1 VNIIVWLL
9 LGRQIVDET
18 DLKIIGILSKDC
30 RESFMSIGSAVGMT
44 SKSVKARVDTM
55 LSTGVIEEFVVKVN
69 PVALGYGMNCM
80 LIVREHTEHTE
91 DILNRLNLLGD
102 VSTHTKC
109 LGGISAFCLA
119 IKEGYEDKLKL
130 LFNSLKAATVHVMFT
145 SKLSL
150 SSSSTSDLRSKHELS
165 ETDLRIIK
173 CLLSN
178 PRMDLNDIGRRTST
192 SAKTVHR
199 RLTRMRDN
207 NVLRFFIL
215 CNPAYTLG
223 YIQFVLIVNT
233 VDKSFYNQ
241 IVERIYEELGENV
254 LCQPPVIDPDNVI
267 TVILFSQ
274 DIFTAN
280 GILKKVESF
289 NGVKRVE
296 LFIITETT
304 NYHQW
309 VLREIDRRLIAKSTR
324 AKQEV
329 EPVYEVM
336 SVGSA

>member
-1 VNIIVWLL
+1 M

-18 DLKIIGILSKDC
+18 DLKIISILSKDC

-80 LIVREHTEHTE
+80 LIVREHTEHIE

-102 VSTHTKC
+102 VSSHTKC

-130 LFNSLKAATVHVMFT
+130 LFDSLKAATVHVMFT

-150 SSSSTSDLRSKHELS
+150 SSSSDPRYKHELS

-178 PRMDLNDIGRRTST
+178 PRMDLNDIGRRTLL

-207 NVLRFFIL
+207 NVLKFFIL

-223 YIQFVLIVNT
+223 YIQFVLIVNI
-233 VDKSFYNQ
+233 VDKSFYSQ
-241 IVERIYEELGENV
+241 IDERIYEELGENI
-254 LCQPPVIDPDNVI
+254 LCQPPVFDPDNVI

-304 NYHQW
+304 NYHEW
-309 VLREIDRRLIAKSTR
+309 VLREIDRRLTSKNTR
-324 AKQEV
+324 ANQEV

>member
-1 VNIIVWLL
+1 MQ
-9 LGRQIVDET
+9 GRQIVDQT
-18 DLKIIGILSKDC
+18 DLKIISILSKNC

-55 LSTGVIEEFVVKVN
+55 LSTGVIEEFVVNVN
-69 PVALGYGMNCM
+69 PVVLGYGMFCM
-80 LIVREHTEHTE
+80 LIVREHTEHTD

-102 VSTHTKC
+102 VSSHTKF
-109 LGGISAFCLA
+109 LGGISAFFLA

-130 LFNSLKAATVHVMFT
+130 LFDSLKAATVHVMFT
-145 SKLSL
+145 SKLPL
-150 SSSSTSDLRSKHELS
+150 SSSTSDPHCKHELS

-178 PRMDLNDIGRRTST
+178 PRMDLNDIGRSTSM

-207 NVLRFFIL
+207 NVLKFFIL
-215 CNPAYTLG
+215 CNPVYTLG
-223 YIQFVLIVNT
+223 YIQIVLIVNI
-233 VDKSFYNQ
+233 VDKSFYNK
-241 IVERIYEELGENV
+241 IVERIYEELGESII
-254 LCQPPVIDPDNVI
+254 CQHPVIAPDSVI

-280 GILKKVESF
+280 GILKKVESY

-304 NYHQW
+304 NYREW
-309 VLREIDRRLIAKSTR
+309 VVREIDRRLIAKSAR

-329 EPVYEVM
+329 GPIY
-336 SVGSA
+336 

>member
-1 VNIIVWLL
+1 ML
-9 LGRQIVDET
+9 RQYVDET
-18 DLKIIGILSKDC
+18 DLKIISMLSKDC

-69 PVALGYGMNCM
+69 PVALGYGLSCM
-80 LIVREHTEHTE
+80 LIVREHTENTN
-91 DILNRLNLLGD
+91 DIVNRLNLLGD
-102 VSTHTKC
+102 VSSHTKC

-119 IKEGYEDKLKL
+119 IKEGNEDKLKL
-130 LFNSLKAATVHVMFT
+130 LFDSLKLATVHIMFT
-145 SKLSL
+145 SKLS
-150 SSSSTSDLRSKHELS
+150 SSSRSDLRNKHELS
-165 ETDLRIIK
+165 DTDLRVIK

-178 PRMDLNDIGRRTST
+178 PRMDLNEIGRKTSM
-192 SAKTVHR
+192 SAKTVNR

-207 NVLRFFIL
+207 NVLKFFIL

-223 YIQFVLIVNT
+223 YIQFGLIVNS

-241 IVERIYEELGENV
+241 IVERIYQELGENI
-254 LCQPPVIDPDNVI
+254 LCQPPVIDPENVI

-280 GILKKVESF
+280 SILKKVESF

-304 NYHQW
+304 NYHEW

-324 AKQEV
+324 PIQVV
-329 EPVYEVM
+329 EPVLEII
-336 SVGSA
+336 S

>member
-1 VNIIVWLL
+1 ML
-9 LGRQIVDET
+9 RQYVDET
-18 DLKIIGILSKDC
+18 DLKIISMLSKDC

-69 PVALGYGMNCM
+69 PVALGYGLSCM
-80 LIVREHTEHTE
+80 LIVREHTENTN
-91 DILNRLNLLGD
+91 DIVNRLNLLGD
-102 VSTHTKC
+102 VSSHTKC

-119 IKEGYEDKLKL
+119 IKEGNEEKLKL
-130 LFNSLKAATVHVMFT
+130 LFDSLKLATVHIMFT
-145 SKLSL
+145 SKLS
-150 SSSSTSDLRSKHELS
+150 SSSRSDLRNKHELS
-165 ETDLRIIK
+165 DTDLRVIK

-178 PRMDLNDIGRRTST
+178 PRMDLNEIGRKTSM
-192 SAKTVHR
+192 SAKTVNR
-199 RLTRMRDN
+199 RLTKMRDN
-207 NVLRFFIL
+207 NVLKFFIL

-223 YIQFVLIVNT
+223 YIQFGLIVNS

-241 IVERIYEELGENV
+241 IVERIYQELEQNI
-254 LCQPPVIDPDNVI
+254 LCQPPVIDPENVI

-280 GILKKVESF
+280 SILKKVESF

-304 NYHQW
+304 NYHEW

-324 AKQEV
+324 SIQVV
-329 EPVYEVM
+329 EPVL
-336 SVGSA
+336 

>member
-1 VNIIVWLL
+1 ML
-9 LGRQIVDET
+9 RQYVDET
-18 DLKIIGILSKDC
+18 DLKIISMLSKDC

-69 PVALGYGMNCM
+69 PVVLGYGMSCM
-80 LIVREHTEHTE
+80 LIVREHTENTN
-91 DILNRLNLLGD
+91 DIVNRLNLLGD
-102 VSTHTKC
+102 VSSHTKC

-119 IKEGYEDKLKL
+119 IKEGNENKLKL
-130 LFNSLKAATVHVMFT
+130 LFDSLKLATVHIMFT
-145 SKLSL
+145 SKLS
-150 SSSSTSDLRSKHELS
+150 SSSSRSDLRNKHELS
-165 ETDLRIIK
+165 DTDLRVIK

-178 PRMDLNDIGRRTST
+178 PRMDLNEIGRKTSM
-192 SAKTVHR
+192 SAKTVNR

-207 NVLRFFIL
+207 NVLKFFIL

-223 YIQFVLIVNT
+223 YIQFGLIVNS

-241 IVERIYEELGENV
+241 IVERIYQELGENI
-254 LCQPPVIDPDNVI
+254 LCQPPVIDPENVI

-280 GILKKVESF
+280 SILKKVESF

-304 NYHQW
+304 NYHEW
-309 VLREIDRRLIAKSTR
+309 VLREIDRRLIAKGTR
-324 AKQEV
+324 PLQEV
-329 EPVYEVM
+329 EPVLEII
-336 SVGSA
+336 S

>member
-1 VNIIVWLL
+1 ML
-9 LGRQIVDET
+9 RQFVDET
-18 DLKIIGILSKDC
+18 DLKIISTLSKDC
-30 RESFMSIGSAVGMT
+30 RESYMSIGSAVGMS

-55 LSTGVIEEFVVKVN
+55 LSNGVIEEFVVRVN
-69 PVALGYGMNCM
+69 PVALGYGISCV
-80 LIVREHTEHTE
+80 LIVREHSENPA
-91 DILNRLNLLGD
+91 DIVNRLNLLGD
-102 VSTHTKC
+102 VSSHTKC

-119 IKEGYEDKLKL
+119 IKEGYEDKLRL
-130 LFNSLKAATVHVMFT
+130 LLDSLKPATVHVMFT
-145 SKLSL
+145 SKLSP
-150 SSSSTSDLRSKHELS
+150 SSSLSHLRNKPELS
-165 ETDLRIIK
+165 ETDLRIIR

-178 PRMDLNDIGRRTST
+178 PRMELNEIGRTTSM
-192 SAKTVHR
+192 SAKTVNR

-207 NVLRFFIL
+207 NVLKFFIS

-223 YIQFVLIVNT
+223 YIQFGLIVNT
-233 VDKSFYNQ
+233 VDKSFFSQ
-241 IVERIYEELGENV
+241 TVERIYEELGQNI

-304 NYHQW
+304 NYHEW
-309 VLREIDRRLIAKSTR
+309 VQREIDRRLIAKSTR
-324 AKQEV
+324 QKLEV
-329 EPVYEVM
+329 EPVLEII
-336 SVGSA
+336 G

>member
-1 VNIIVWLL
+1 ML
-9 LGRQIVDET
+9 RQYVDET
-18 DLKIIGILSKDC
+18 DLKIISMLSKDC

-44 SKSVKARVDTM
+44 SKSVKTRVDTM

-69 PVALGYGMNCM
+69 PVALGYGLSCM
-80 LIVREHTEHTE
+80 LIVREHTENTN
-91 DILNRLNLLGD
+91 DIVNRLNLLGD
-102 VSTHTKC
+102 VSSHTKC

-119 IKEGYEDKLKL
+119 IKEGNEDKLKL
-130 LFNSLKAATVHVMFT
+130 LFDSLKLATVHIMFT
-145 SKLSL
+145 SKLS
-150 SSSSTSDLRSKHELS
+150 SSSSRSDLRNKDELS
-165 ETDLRIIK
+165 DTDLRVIK

-178 PRMDLNDIGRRTST
+178 PRMDLNEIGRKTSM
-192 SAKTVHR
+192 SAKTVNR
-199 RLTRMRDN
+199 RLTRMRNN
-207 NVLRFFIL
+207 NVLKFFIL

-223 YIQFVLIVNT
+223 YIQFGLIVNS

-241 IVERIYEELGENV
+241 IVERIYQELGENI
-254 LCQPPVIDPDNVI
+254 LCQPPVIDPENVI

-280 GILKKVESF
+280 SILKKVESF

-304 NYHQW
+304 NYHEW

-324 AKQEV
+324 PIQEV
-329 EPVYEVM
+329 EPVLEII
-336 SVGSA
+336 S

>member
-1 VNIIVWLL
+1 
-9 LGRQIVDET
+9 
-18 DLKIIGILSKDC
+18 
-30 RESFMSIGSAVGMT
+30 MSIGSAVGMT

-69 PVALGYGMNCM
+69 PVALGYGLSCM
-80 LIVREHTEHTE
+80 LIVREHTENTN
-91 DILNRLNLLGD
+91 DIVNRLNLLGD
-102 VSTHTKC
+102 VSSHTKC

-119 IKEGYEDKLKL
+119 IKEGNEDKLKL
-130 LFNSLKAATVHVMFT
+130 LFDSLKLATVHIMFT
-145 SKLSL
+145 SKLS
-150 SSSSTSDLRSKHELS
+150 SSSRSDLRNKHELS
-165 ETDLRIIK
+165 DTDLRVIK

-178 PRMDLNDIGRRTST
+178 PRMDLNEIGRKTSM
-192 SAKTVHR
+192 SAKTVNR
-199 RLTRMRDN
+199 RLTKMRDN
-207 NVLRFFIL
+207 NVLKFFIL

-223 YIQFVLIVNT
+223 YIQFGLIVNS

-241 IVERIYEELGENV
+241 IVERIYQELGQNI
-254 LCQPPVIDPDNVI
+254 LCQPPVIDPENVI

-280 GILKKVESF
+280 SILKKVESF

-304 NYHQW
+304 NYHEW

-324 AKQEV
+324 PIQEV
-329 EPVYEVM
+329 EPVLEII
-336 SVGSA
+336 S

>member
-1 VNIIVWLL
+1 M
-9 LGRQIVDET
+9 
-18 DLKIIGILSKDC
+18 LSKDC

-69 PVALGYGMNCM
+69 PVALGYGLSCM
-80 LIVREHTEHTE
+80 LIVREHTENTN
-91 DILNRLNLLGD
+91 DIVNRLNLLGD
-102 VSTHTKC
+102 VSSHTKC

-119 IKEGYEDKLKL
+119 IKEGNEDKLKL
-130 LFNSLKAATVHVMFT
+130 LFDSLKLATVHIMFT
-145 SKLSL
+145 SKLS
-150 SSSSTSDLRSKHELS
+150 SSSSRSDLRNKDELS
-165 ETDLRIIK
+165 DTDLRVIK

-178 PRMDLNDIGRRTST
+178 PRMDLNEIGRKTSM
-192 SAKTVHR
+192 SAKTVNR
-199 RLTRMRDN
+199 RLTRMRNN
-207 NVLRFFIL
+207 NVLKFFIL

-223 YIQFVLIVNT
+223 YIQFGLIVNS

-241 IVERIYEELGENV
+241 IVERIYQELGENI
-254 LCQPPVIDPDNVI
+254 LCQPPVIDPENVI

-280 GILKKVESF
+280 SILKKVESF

-304 NYHQW
+304 NYHEW

-324 AKQEV
+324 PIQEV
-329 EPVYEVM
+329 EPVLEII
-336 SVGSA
+336 S

>member
-1 VNIIVWLL
+1 MVGGML
-9 LGRQIVDET
+9 RQYVDET
-18 DLKIIGILSKDC
+18 DLKIISMLSKDC

-69 PVALGYGMNCM
+69 PVALGYGMSCM
-80 LIVREHTEHTE
+80 LIVREHTENTK
-91 DILNRLNLLGD
+91 DIVNHLNLLGD
-102 VSTHTKC
+102 VSSQTKC
-109 LGGISAFCLA
+109 LGGVSAFCLA

-130 LFNSLKAATVHVMFT
+130 LFDSLKPATVHVMFT
-145 SKLSL
+145 SKLS
-150 SSSSTSDLRSKHELS
+150 SSSRSDLRNKHELS
-165 ETDLRIIK
+165 DTDLRVIK

-178 PRMDLNDIGRRTST
+178 PRMDLNDIGRKTSM
-192 SAKTVHR
+192 SAKTVNR

-207 NVLRFFIL
+207 NVLKFFIL

-223 YIQFVLIVNT
+223 YIQFGLIVNT

-241 IVERIYEELGENV
+241 IVERINQELGENI
-254 LCQPPVIDPDNVI
+254 LCQPPVIDPENVI

-280 GILKKVESF
+280 SILKKVESF

-304 NYHQW
+304 NYHEW

-324 AKQEV
+324 PLQEV
-329 EPVYEVM
+329 EPVMEII
-336 SVGSA
+336 S

>member
-1 VNIIVWLL
+1 ML
-9 LGRQIVDET
+9 RQYVDET
-18 DLKIIGILSKDC
+18 DLKIISMLSKDC

-69 PVALGYGMNCM
+69 PVALGYGLSCM
-80 LIVREHTEHTE
+80 LIVREHTENTN
-91 DILNRLNLLGD
+91 DIVNRLNLLGD
-102 VSTHTKC
+102 VSSHTKC

-119 IKEGYEDKLKL
+119 IKEGNEDKLKL
-130 LFNSLKAATVHVMFT
+130 LFDSLKLATVHIMFT
-145 SKLSL
+145 SKLS
-150 SSSSTSDLRSKHELS
+150 SSSRSDLRNKHELS
-165 ETDLRIIK
+165 DTDLRVIK

-178 PRMDLNDIGRRTST
+178 PRMDLNEIGRKTSM
-192 SAKTVHR
+192 SAKTVNR
-199 RLTRMRDN
+199 RLTKMRDN
-207 NVLRFFIL
+207 NVLKFFIL

-223 YIQFVLIVNT
+223 YIQFGLIVNSI
-233 VDKSFYNQ
+233 DKSFYNQ
-241 IVERIYEELGENV
+241 IVERIYQELGENI
-254 LCQPPVIDPDNVI
+254 LCQPPVIDPENVI

-280 GILKKVESF
+280 SILKKVESF

-304 NYHQW
+304 NYHEW

-324 AKQEV
+324 PIQEV
-329 EPVYEVM
+329 EPVLEII
-336 SVGSA
+336 S

>member
-1 VNIIVWLL
+1 
-9 LGRQIVDET
+9 
-18 DLKIIGILSKDC
+18 
-30 RESFMSIGSAVGMT
+30 M
-44 SKSVKARVDTM
+44 
-55 LSTGVIEEFVVKVN
+55 FV
-69 PVALGYGMNCM
+69 
-80 LIVREHTEHTE
+80 
-91 DILNRLNLLGD
+91 GD
-102 VSTHTKC
+102 VSSHTKC
-109 LGGISAFCLA
+109 LGRISAFCLA

-130 LFNSLKAATVHVMFT
+130 LFDSLKAATVHVMFT

-150 SSSSTSDLRSKHELS
+150 SSSSTSDPRYKHELS
-165 ETDLRIIK
+165 ETDLSIIK

-178 PRMDLNDIGRRTST
+178 PRMDLNDIGRRTLM

-207 NVLRFFIL
+207 NVGLQFFIL

-233 VDKSFYNQ
+233 VDKSFYSQ
-241 IVERIYEELGENV
+241 IVERIYEELGENI

-304 NYHQW
+304 NYHDW
-309 VLREIDRRLIAKSTR
+309 GLITHYTYELL
-324 AKQEV
+324 QV
-329 EPVYEVM
+329 E
-336 SVGSA
+336 GD

>member
-1 VNIIVWLL
+1 ML
-9 LGRQIVDET
+9 RQFVDET
-18 DLKIIGILSKDC
+18 DLKIISTLSKDC
-30 RESFMSIGSAVGMT
+30 RESYMSIGTAVGMS

-55 LSTGVIEEFVVKVN
+55 LSNGVIEEFVVRVN
-69 PVALGYGMNCM
+69 PVALGYGISCV
-80 LIVREHTEHTE
+80 LIVREHSENPA
-91 DILNRLNLLGD
+91 DIVNRLNLLGD
-102 VSTHTKC
+102 VSSHTKC

-119 IKEGYEDKLKL
+119 IKEGYEDKLRL
-130 LFNSLKAATVHVMFT
+130 LLDSLKPATVHVMFT
-145 SKLSL
+145 SKLSP
-150 SSSSTSDLRSKHELS
+150 SSSTSHLRNKPELS
-165 ETDLRIIK
+165 ETDLRIIR

-178 PRMDLNDIGRRTST
+178 PRMDLNDIGRTTSM
-192 SAKTVHR
+192 SAKTVNR

-207 NVLRFFIL
+207 NVLKFFIS

-223 YIQFVLIVNT
+223 YIQFGLIVNT
-233 VDKSFYNQ
+233 VDKSFYSQ
-241 IVERIYEELGENV
+241 TVERIYEELGQNI

-304 NYHQW
+304 NYHEW
-309 VLREIDRRLIAKSTR
+309 VQREIDRRLIAKSTR
-324 AKQEV
+324 QKLEV
-329 EPVYEVM
+329 EPVLEII
-336 SVGSA
+336 G